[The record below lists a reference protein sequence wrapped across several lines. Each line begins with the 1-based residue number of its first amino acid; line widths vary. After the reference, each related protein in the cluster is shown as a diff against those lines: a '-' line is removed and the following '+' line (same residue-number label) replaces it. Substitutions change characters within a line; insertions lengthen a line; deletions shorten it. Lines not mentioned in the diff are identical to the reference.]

1 MGRSPPE
8 RPESDLWPERY
19 GREIPPP
26 LDPRGE
32 IVSMSAVAGQTRV
45 RRAGR
50 PDEDAAFRR
59 DHLRRVYA
67 AYLRE
72 CVLGRQIN
80 LGWRGEPPA
89 RGR

>member
-1 MGRSPPE
+1 MARPPPE

-19 GREIPPP
+19 GCEIPPP

-32 IVSMSAVAGQTRV
+32 IVSMSAVARSDPRQA
-45 RRAGR
+45 RRAAGR
-50 PDEDAAFRR
+50 GRAFRR

-80 LGWRGEPPA
+80 LAGGAKP
-89 RGR
+89 GTITG